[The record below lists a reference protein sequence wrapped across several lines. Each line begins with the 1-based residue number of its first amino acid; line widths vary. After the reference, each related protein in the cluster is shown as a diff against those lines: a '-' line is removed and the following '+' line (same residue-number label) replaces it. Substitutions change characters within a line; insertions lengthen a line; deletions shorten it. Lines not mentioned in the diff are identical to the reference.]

1 MDVSIIIINYNTKD
15 LIKQCIDSVLE
26 KTQDIAFEI
35 IVVDNAS
42 SDGSQQFI
50 KNVYPNIVFIESPDN
65 LGFGRANN
73 LGYEYAKGRNLFLLN
88 SDTILLNNAVKILSD
103 YLDGN
108 IEVGVC
114 GGNLY
119 DEKGSPAFSFRRNL
133 SSVLS
138 ELNFFFR
145 GLLFKILYRKNIEF
159 NHTNK
164 PLKVGYITGADMML
178 RSSVFDGAGQF
189 DPDFFMY
196 NEDVELTCRI
206 KKSGFSAYSVP
217 DAHIIHL
224 AGRSSQDD
232 YNKLEIMINST
243 NLYLRKTQGWFNR
256 KFVRMLI
263 FLNIY
268 SNILLYK
275 FYKKNN
281 RKLYYWK
288 STLQISKAILDK

>member
-26 KTQDIAFEI
+26 KTQDIEFEI

-50 KNVYPNIVFIESPDN
+50 KNVYPNIIFIESPDN

-73 LGYEYAKGRNLFLLN
+73 LGFEYAKGRNLFLLN

-103 YLDGN
+103 YLDSN
-108 IEVGVC
+108 IEAGVC

-119 DEKGSPAFSFRRNL
+119 DEKGSPVFSFSRSL
-133 SSVLS
+133 SPVLS
-138 ELNFFFR
+138 ELNFFFK
-145 GLLFKILYRKNIEF
+145 GILFKIMYRENIEF
-159 NHTNK
+159 NHTSK

-178 RSSVFDGAGQF
+178 RSSVFGSAGQF
-189 DPDFFMY
+189 DRDFFMY
-196 NEDVELTCRI
+196 SEDIELTYRI
-206 KKSGFSAYSVP
+206 KKSGFSVYSVP

-224 AGRSSQDD
+224 IGRSSQDD
-232 YNKLEIMINST
+232 YNKLKIMINST
-243 NLYLRKTQGWFNR
+243 NLYLKKTQGRFKR
-256 KFVRMLI
+256 KIVRMLI

-268 SNILLYK
+268 SNILSYK

-281 RKLYYWK
+281 RKLKYWK
-288 STLQISKAILDK
+288 STLQISKVILDK